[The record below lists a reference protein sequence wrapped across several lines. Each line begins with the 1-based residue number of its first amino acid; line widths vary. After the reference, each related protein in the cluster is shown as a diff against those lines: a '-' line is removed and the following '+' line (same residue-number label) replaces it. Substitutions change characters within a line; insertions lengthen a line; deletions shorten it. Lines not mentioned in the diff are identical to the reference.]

1 MADPLQFSRAFITRE
16 AFLERRS
23 IWRGGR
29 VRVDEERVR
38 RGGFLD
44 KVDLEGAVVVA
55 VFVGSVIGETATG
68 VVVVVAGWTTGA
80 GVARVSLALAETSL
94 FFLNSS
100 PFLILL
106 FMRTMSATS
115 GDAADSRILDFMS
128 DVCALD
134 EGELRRVSRK
144 EGVYAKGCCE
154 VDGDS
159 EGTIGCRINVSM
171 IYYIK
176 IEEGLTCSR
185 RS

>member
-1 MADPLQFSRAFITRE
+1 MADPLQFSRA

-44 KVDLEGAVVVA
+44 KVDLEDAVVA
-55 VFVGSVIGETATG
+55 VFVGGVIGETANG

-80 GVARVSLALAETSL
+80 GVARVSVALAETSL
-94 FFLNSS
+94 FFLNSN

-115 GDAADSRILDFMS
+115 GDAANSRILDFMS
-128 DVCALD
+128 EVCAFD

-144 EGVYAKGCCE
+144 EGVYVKGCCE

-159 EGTIGCRINVSM
+159 EGTIDV
-171 IYYIK
+171 
-176 IEEGLTCSR
+176 E
-185 RS
+185 